1 MVEYN
6 NILNMV
12 SLLLAFI
19 ILFIILFGCKCN
31 SPLISSS
38 IKERF
43 ENKEEEKKEEDLS
56 KFEKSILE
64 GLSSGSITTKDLTSL
79 IKNEQFTE
87 KNLDNLIGHVEKF
100 KGGMKS

>member
-6 NILNMV
+6 NILNMI

-31 SPLISSS
+31 SCITPTT
-38 IKERF
+38 IKEKF
-43 ENKEEEKKEEDLS
+43 ENNEEKKEEEDLS

-64 GLSSGSITTKDLTSL
+64 GLSSGTITTKDLSSL
-79 IKNEQFTE
+79 IK
-87 KNLDNLIGHVEKF
+87 V
-100 KGGMKS
+100 